1 MGLVRLAF
9 EVGFVGLG
17 FGVGLVR
24 MDFVMGL
31 VVLCL
36 KVGLVRMGFVMG
48 LVEFGFGGWFLG
60 LPFGVGFVVLAF
72 EIRTRRM
79 SRLKLGG
86 GRGGQSLLDEMLG
99 GLGFGVS
106 CGVAWGMVDFECFWM
121 RLGLGLG
128 GGREGQSAAASE
140 NSVSEGWEG
149 GTS

>member
-1 MGLVRLAF
+1 M
-9 EVGFVGLG
+9 GFVGLG

-24 MDFVMGL
+24 MGFVMGL

-36 KVGLVRMGFVMG
+36 KVGLVQMGFVMG
-48 LVEFGFGGWFLG
+48 LVELGFGGWFLG

-106 CGVAWGMVDFECFWM
+106 CGVACGMVDFECFWM

-128 GGREGQSAAASE
+128 DGREGQSAAASE
-140 NSVSEGWEG
+140 NIVSEGWEG